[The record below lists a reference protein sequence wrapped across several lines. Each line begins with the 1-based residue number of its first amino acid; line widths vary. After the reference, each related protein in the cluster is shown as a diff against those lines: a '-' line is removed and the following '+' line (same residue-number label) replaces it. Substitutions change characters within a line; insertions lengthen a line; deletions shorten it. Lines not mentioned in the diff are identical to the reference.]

1 MRGNGQGG
9 ALQRELEH
17 RIKTGRCVYCRA
29 SAAPDRPLTREHVIP
44 RARGGRRKDAR
55 IIVPACAACNQRRGC
70 QEVVLFLLARP
81 RRILA
86 FLDYLSTLPQD
97 HVRQIDVRVF
107 AELYA
112 AVWLLSESATGGE
125 PWRMQLRRLCAGR
138 RLHRRRYAARRIVT
152 AAAVRIERARD
163 RGGASPGP
171 SCPLPGTLGLDDGL
185 HADTIARGMA
195 TLIGTLA
202 LVWQAPAEQVFEELE
217 RERRR
222 AHRAGEAR
230 RASRP
235 APVVDAVYA
244 YGPDEEDEDAKV
256 VSLDGWK
263 QRRRGRRRR
272 LRVDPRGGRGNS
284 RGRGGRAA

>member
-9 ALQRELEH
+9 SLQRELEH

-29 SAAPDRPLTREHVIP
+29 PAAPDRPLTREHVIP
-44 RARGGRRKDAR
+44 QARGGRRKDAR
-55 IIVPACAACNQRRGC
+55 IIVPACAPCNQRRGC

-86 FLDYLSTLPQD
+86 FLDYLATLPPD
-97 HVRQIDVRVF
+97 TVRQIDVRVF

-112 AVWLLSESATGGE
+112 AVWLLAESAHGGE
-125 PWRMQLRRLCAGR
+125 PWRTQLRRLCAGR

-163 RGGASPGP
+163 RAASYAGP
-171 SCPLPGTLGLDDGL
+171 SCPIPAALRADEDGR

-202 LVWQAPAEQVFEELE
+202 LVWEASADQVHEELE

-222 AHRAGEAR
+222 AHRTIGER
-230 RASRP
+230 HPGHP
-235 APVVDAVYA
+235 ALATEPAD
-244 YGPDEEDEDAKV
+244 DEEDDDDARV

-263 QRRRGRRRR
+263 RRGRGRRRR
-272 LRVDPRGGRGNS
+272 SRVDAKGRRGAA
-284 RGRGGRAA
+284 RGRGRAA

>member
-9 ALQRELEH
+9 SLQRELEH

-29 SAAPDRPLTREHVIP
+29 PAAPDRPLTREHVIP
-44 RARGGRRKDAR
+44 QARGGRRKDAR
-55 IIVPACAACNQRRGC
+55 IIVPACAPCNQRRGC

-86 FLDYLSTLPQD
+86 FLDYLSTLPPD
-97 HVRQIDVRVF
+97 TVRQIDVRVF

-112 AVWLLSESATGGE
+112 AVWLLAESASGGE
-125 PWRMQLRRLCAGR
+125 PWRTQLQRLCAGR

-152 AAAVRIERARD
+152 AAAVRIERVRD
-163 RGGASPGP
+163 RSGSYAGP
-171 SCPLPGTLGLDDGL
+171 SCPIPAALRGDEDGR

-202 LVWQAPAEQVFEELE
+202 LVWEASADQVHDELE

-222 AHRAGEAR
+222 AHRTAGER
-230 RASRP
+230 RPGRP
-235 APVVDAVYA
+235 APVAEPA
-244 YGPDEEDEDAKV
+244 YDEDEEDDARV

-263 QRRRGRRRR
+263 RRHRRRR
-272 LRVDPRGGRGNS
+272 RCRVDAKGRRGAA
-284 RGRGGRAA
+284 RGRGRAA

>member
-29 SAAPDRPLTREHVIP
+29 PAAPDRPLTREHVIP
-44 RARGGRRKDAR
+44 QARGGRRKDAR
-55 IIVPACAACNQRRGC
+55 IIVPACAPCNHRRGC

-81 RRILA
+81 RRIIA
-86 FLDYLSTLPQD
+86 FLDYLATLPPD
-97 HVRQIDVRVF
+97 TVREIDVRVF

-112 AVWLLSESATGGE
+112 AVWLLSESASGGE
-125 PWRMQLRRLCAGR
+125 PWRTQLQRLCAGR

-152 AAAVRIERARD
+152 AAGVRIERARE
-163 RGGASPGP
+163 RAAQAVGP
-171 SCPLPGTLGLDDGL
+171 SCPMPASLRLDDGR

-202 LVWQAPAEQVFEELE
+202 LVWEASADQVHDELE

-222 AHRAGEAR
+222 AHRTAGER
-230 RASRP
+230 RPGRP
-235 APVVDAVYA
+235 EPAADAA
-244 YGPDEEDEDAKV
+244 YGAEDEVEEDAGV

-263 QRRRGRRRR
+263 RHRRGRRRR
-272 LRVDPRGGRGNS
+272 SRVDARGGRGHA
-284 RGRGGRAA
+284 RGRGRAA

>member
-9 ALQRELEH
+9 SLQRELEH

-29 SAAPDRPLTREHVIP
+29 PAAPDRPLTREHVIP
-44 RARGGRRKDAR
+44 QARGGRRKDAR
-55 IIVPACAACNQRRGC
+55 IIVPACAPCNQRRGC

-86 FLDYLSTLPQD
+86 FLDYLSTLPPD
-97 HVRQIDVRVF
+97 TVRQIDVRVF

-112 AVWLLSESATGGE
+112 AVWLLAESASGGE
-125 PWRMQLRRLCAGR
+125 PWRTQLQRLCAGR

-163 RGGASPGP
+163 RTASYAGP
-171 SCPLPGTLGLDDGL
+171 SCPVPAALRGDEDGR

-202 LVWQAPAEQVFEELE
+202 LVWEASAEQVHDELE

-222 AHRAGEAR
+222 AHRAAGER
-230 RASRP
+230 RTGRP
-235 APVVDAVYA
+235 APVAEPAYDETEDDDAR
-244 YGPDEEDEDAKV
+244 V

-263 QRRRGRRRR
+263 RRRRGRRRR
-272 LRVDPRGGRGNS
+272 CRVDAKGRRGAA
-284 RGRGGRAA
+284 RGRGRAA

>member
-1 MRGNGQGG
+1 MRGNGSGG

-17 RIKTGRCVYCRA
+17 RIKTGSCVYCRA
-29 SAAPDRPLTREHVIP
+29 PAAPDRPLTREHVIP
-44 RARGGRRKDAR
+44 QARGGRRRDAR
-55 IIVPACAACNQRRGC
+55 IIVPACAECNHRRGC

-86 FLDYLSTLPQD
+86 FLDYLSTLSPD
-97 HVRQIDVRVF
+97 TVRQIDVRVF

-112 AVWLLSESATGGE
+112 AVWLLSESASGGE
-125 PWRMQLRRLCAGR
+125 PWRTALRRLCAGR

-152 AAAVRIERARD
+152 AAGVRIERARD
-163 RGGASPGP
+163 RAGTWAGP
-171 SCPLPGTLGLDDGL
+171 SCPVPAALRAEEDGR

-202 LVWQAPAEQVFEELE
+202 LVWEAPSEQVLEELE

-222 AHRAGEAR
+222 AHRVAGEG
-230 RASRP
+230 RAGR
-235 APVVDAVYA
+235 ADAAGSVA
-244 YGPDEEDEDAKV
+244 DGEGDDDGV

-263 QRRRGRRRR
+263 RRRRRRRR
-272 LRVDPRGGRGNS
+272 LRVDPRGGRGHP
-284 RGRGGRAA
+284 RGGRAA

>member
-1 MRGNGQGG
+1 MRGNGHGG

-17 RIKTGRCVYCRA
+17 RIKTGSCVYCRA
-29 SAAPDRPLTREHVIP
+29 PAAPDRPLTREHVIP
-44 RARGGRRKDAR
+44 QARGGRRKDAR
-55 IIVPACAACNQRRGC
+55 IIVPACADCNHRRGC

-86 FLDYLSTLPQD
+86 FLDYLATLPPD
-97 HVRQIDVRVF
+97 TVRQIDVRVF

-112 AVWLLSESATGGE
+112 AVWLLSESASGGGT
-125 PWRMQLRRLCAGR
+125 WRTQLRRLCAGR

-163 RGGASPGP
+163 RSALLAGP
-171 SCPLPGTLGLDDGL
+171 SCPVPAALRDDEDGR

-202 LVWQAPAEQVFEELE
+202 LVWEAPADQVHGELE

-222 AHRAGEAR
+222 AHRTAGER
-230 RASRP
+230 RPGRP
-235 APVVDAVYA
+235 EPVMEAAHD
-244 YGPDEEDEDAKV
+244 GEDEDEGV

-263 QRRRGRRRR
+263 RRRRGRRRR
-272 LRVDPRGGRGNS
+272 YRVDPRGGRGHA
-284 RGRGGRAA
+284 RGRGRAA